1 MILSLSSTLCTY
13 SEFFSHGLRAG
24 CRYLKADMQHA
35 CWDAAH
41 MPVAIVASIL
51 WLFYAV
57 GFPAVKDKGGEVII
71 MLPCLFCM

>member
-1 MILSLSSTLCTY
+1 
-13 SEFFSHGLRAG
+13 
-24 CRYLKADMQHA
+24 MQHA